1 MVVAFV
7 VSRHGFQWPL
17 GRNNEPLDTAAQGPA
32 TSVACGGPKTAVLA
46 VSWCPVKVRITFP
59 QKDLAPIPTDK
70 TEVQGPVSGEA
81 AGKVRGGTRRHGERY
96 RILQHSFPS

>member
-1 MVVAFV
+1 MA
-7 VSRHGFQWPL
+7 GY
-17 GRNNEPLDTAAQGPA
+17 GGPA
-32 TSVACGGPKTAVLA
+32 TSVGCGGPKTAKVA

-81 AGKVRGGTRRHGERY
+81 AGKVRGGATLATRSVTGNRY
-96 RILQHSFPS
+96 RHLQHSFPS